1 MLGRPLVLLP
11 TYGTRAVS
19 QTRVSSNR
27 ILAALQREDLA
38 LLEPY
43 LERMD
48 LPLRKYL
55 ETRNKQIELVYF
67 IESGIASVVANGGN
81 HSSIEV
87 GLVGCEGMT
96 GIALLLGADRAP
108 HAIYMQVAG
117 AGFTIPAGALRDA
130 MQQSASLQRTLLRY
144 AHAFFIQTTYTA
156 LINGRSKVEERLA
169 RWLLMAH
176 DRVKGNELPLT
187 HEFLSIMLGVRRP
200 GVTNALRTLQD
211 AGLVDRRRGMIRIVD
226 REGLKK
232 ASNGAYGPPEAEF
245 QKLFSGK
252 P

>member
-1 MLGRPLVLLP
+1 VPEIR
-11 TYGTRAVS
+11 T
-19 QTRVSSNR
+19 SSNR
-27 ILAALQREDLA
+27 ILASLQRKDLA
-38 LLEPY
+38 VLEPH
-43 LERMD
+43 LERVD
-48 LPLRKYL
+48 LPLRTYL
-55 ETRNKQIELVYF
+55 ETRNRPVDFVYF
-67 IESGIASVVANGGN
+67 VESGIASVVANGGN

-87 GLVGCEGMT
+87 GLIGCEGMS
-96 GIALLLGADRAP
+96 GIAVILGADRAP
-108 HAIYMQVAG
+108 HATFMQVAG
-117 AGFTIPAGALRDA
+117 SGLTISADGLREA
-130 MQQSASLQRTLLRY
+130 MEQSPSLQRTLLRY

-211 AGLVDRRRGMIRIVD
+211 AGLVDRQRGMIRIVD
-226 REGLKK
+226 RQGLKK
-232 ASNGAYGPPEAEF
+232 ASNGAYGAPEVEL
-245 QKLFSGK
+245 QNLFSSK